1 MKSPQSKYLPN
12 GSKCC
17 NVSNPN
23 PNNIENIK
31 IFILLSVFKPQIIVN
46 IVYIHK
52 WTSLSSSNNLNLGTP
67 KSGTGTSERMIK
79 IKV

>member
-1 MKSPQSKYLPN
+1 MKSPQSKYLPK

-31 IFILLSVFKPQIIVN
+31 IFILLSVFKPQMIVN
-46 IVYIHK
+46 IVYIQK
-52 WTSLSSSNNLNLGTP
+52 WTSLSSSNNLNLATP